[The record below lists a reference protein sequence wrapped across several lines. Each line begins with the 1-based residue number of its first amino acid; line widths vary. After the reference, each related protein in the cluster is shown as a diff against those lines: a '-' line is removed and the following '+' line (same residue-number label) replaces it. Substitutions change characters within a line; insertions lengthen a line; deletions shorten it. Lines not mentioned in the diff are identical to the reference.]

1 MINNN
6 SEEKKMWLVK
16 IYVTLKKGLLDAQ
29 GKATQNALE
38 SLGFKEVEEVRM
50 GKYIN
55 IKMKGQ
61 NQQAVIQRVEE
72 MGKRLLANPVIEDFN
87 YEVEVLK

>member
-1 MINNN
+1 
-6 SEEKKMWLVK
+6 MWLVK

-61 NQQAVIQRVEE
+61 NQQAIIQRVEE
-72 MGKRLLANPVIEDFN
+72 MGKKLLANPVIEDFN

>member
-1 MINNN
+1 
-6 SEEKKMWLVK
+6 MWLVK

-61 NQQAVIQRVEE
+61 NRQMVTQRVEE
-72 MGKRLLANPVIEDFN
+72 MGKKLLANPVIEDFN

>member
-1 MINNN
+1 
-6 SEEKKMWLVK
+6 MWLVK

-38 SLGFKEVEEVRM
+38 SLGFSEVEEVRM
-50 GKYIN
+50 GKYID

-61 NQQAVIQRVEE
+61 NQQMVIQRVEE
-72 MGKRLLANPVIEDFN
+72 MGKKLLANPVIEDFN

>member
-1 MINNN
+1 
-6 SEEKKMWLVK
+6 MWLVK

-72 MGKRLLANPVIEDFN
+72 MGKKLLANPVIEDFN
-87 YEVEVLK
+87 YEVEALK

>member
-1 MINNN
+1 
-6 SEEKKMWLVK
+6 MWLVK

-29 GKATQNALE
+29 GVATQNALE
-38 SLGFKEVEEVRM
+38 SLGFEEIEEVRM

-61 NQQAVIQRVEE
+61 NRQTVIQRVEE
-72 MGKRLLANPVIEDFN
+72 MGKKLLANPVIEDFD
-87 YEVEVLK
+87 YEIEVLK

>member
-1 MINNN
+1 
-6 SEEKKMWLVK
+6 MWLVK
-16 IYVTLKKGLLDAQ
+16 IYITLKKGLLDAQ

-61 NQQAVIQRVEE
+61 NQQMVIQRVEE
-72 MGKRLLANPVIEDFN
+72 MGKKLLANPVIEDFN
-87 YEVEVLK
+87 YEVEALK

>member
-1 MINNN
+1 
-6 SEEKKMWLVK
+6 MWLVK

-38 SLGFKEVEEVRM
+38 SLGFEEVEEVRM

>member
-1 MINNN
+1 
-6 SEEKKMWLVK
+6 MWLVK
-16 IYVTLKKGLLDAQ
+16 IYVTLKNGLLDAQ

-38 SLGFKEVEEVRM
+38 SLGFNEVKEVKM

-61 NQQAVIQRVEE
+61 NRQMVIQRVEE
-72 MGKRLLANPVIEDFN
+72 MGKKLLANPVIEDFN
-87 YEVEVLK
+87 YEIEVLK

>member
-1 MINNN
+1 
-6 SEEKKMWLVK
+6 MWLVK

-61 NQQAVIQRVEE
+61 NQQMVIQRVEE

>member
-1 MINNN
+1 
-6 SEEKKMWLVK
+6 MWLVK

-29 GKATQNALE
+29 GVAIRNALE
-38 SLGFKEVEEVRM
+38 SLGFEEIEEVRV

-61 NQQAVIQRVEE
+61 NRQMVMQRVEE
-72 MGKRLLANPVIEDFN
+72 MGKKLLANPVTEDFD
-87 YEVEVLK
+87 YEIEVLK

>member
-1 MINNN
+1 
-6 SEEKKMWLVK
+6 MWLVK
-16 IYVTLKKGLLDAQ
+16 IYVTLKNGLLDAQ

-55 IKMKGQ
+55 IKMKGLNRQ
-61 NQQAVIQRVEE
+61 VVIQRIEE
-72 MGKRLLANPVIEDFN
+72 MEKKLLANPVIEDFN
-87 YEVEVLK
+87 YEIEVLK

>member
-1 MINNN
+1 
-6 SEEKKMWLVK
+6 MWLVK

-55 IKMKGQ
+55 IKMRGQ

-72 MGKRLLANPVIEDFN
+72 MGKKLLANPVIEDFN

>member
-1 MINNN
+1 
-6 SEEKKMWLVK
+6 MWLVK
-16 IYVTLKKGLLDAQ
+16 ICVTLKKGLLDAQ

-50 GKYIN
+50 GKYIH

-61 NQQAVIQRVEE
+61 NQQ
-72 MGKRLLANPVIEDFN
+72 G
-87 YEVEVLK
+87 

>member
-1 MINNN
+1 
-6 SEEKKMWLVK
+6 MWLVK

-29 GKATQNALE
+29 GVAIQNALE
-38 SLGFKEVEEVRM
+38 SLGFEEIEEVRM

-61 NQQAVIQRVEE
+61 NRQIVMQRVEE
-72 MGKRLLANPVIEDFN
+72 MGKKLLANPVTEDFD
-87 YEVEVLK
+87 YEIEVLK

>member
-1 MINNN
+1 
-6 SEEKKMWLVK
+6 MWLVK

-38 SLGFKEVEEVRM
+38 SLGFKEVEEVRI

-61 NQQAVIQRVEE
+61 NQQMVIQRVEE
-72 MGKRLLANPVIEDFN
+72 MGKKLLANPVIEDFN